1 MKPGVPVVVPANG
14 GEHISVMGN
23 QIEIRLSCAQTGGSA
38 FAFEGTTPPGDGVPP
53 HIHEREDEIIHIL
66 QGELQV
72 FLDGKTL
79 VAGAGSIVNFPRM
92 VAHGFRNVSTEP
104 VRCLF
109 VATPGENFE
118 SFFRE
123 LSAVAPNLP
132 ADMQAVA
139 TLFHKYGLPIVETVP
154 AGI

>member
-1 MKPGVPVVVPANG
+1 MKTGVPVVVPANG

-23 QIEIRLSCAQTGGSA
+23 PIEIRLTCAQTGGSA
-38 FAFEGTTPPGDGVPP
+38 FAFEGTTPPGDGVPR
-53 HIHEREDEIIHIL
+53 HIHEREDEIIQIL
-66 QGELQV
+66 QGELEV
-72 FLDGKTL
+72 FFDGKTI
-79 VAGAGSIVNFPRM
+79 VAGAGSIVNFPRT
-92 VAHGFRNVSTEP
+92 VPHGFRNASAEP

-139 TLFHKYGLPIVETVP
+139 EVFRKYGLPIVAAIP